1 MRKIVVGLAAVVA
14 VGALAACSSGSPS
27 ANNHPQL
34 AAANATSSVT
44 TSTIDTPPT
53 TTTTAPTT
61 TVAPPQKA
69 PVQVPAKVAP
79 VVVKA
84 PVVPAAPPAQ
94 SPAGVPCG
102 PTAKACVSI
111 ATRQAWLVENG
122 HVVLGPVSIMPGR
135 PGYRTPIG
143 TFHVL
148 SKAAHF
154 WSTEFNAPMP
164 DSVFFYPGVAFHIG
178 SLSVLSHGCIHLSAS
193 SGAAFFNDMSIGDEV
208 QVLQG

>member
-1 MRKIVVGLAAVVA
+1 
-14 VGALAACSSGSPS
+14 
-27 ANNHPQL
+27 
-34 AAANATSSVT
+34 
-44 TSTIDTPPT
+44 
-53 TTTTAPTT
+53 
-61 TVAPPQKA
+61 
-69 PVQVPAKVAP
+69 VQVPPKAPAKVAP
-79 VVVKA
+79 VVVRA
-84 PVVPAAPPAQ
+84 PVVPAAPQAQ

-102 PTAKACVSI
+102 PAAKACVSI
-111 ATRQAWLVENG
+111 ATRQAWIVENG

-135 PGYRTPIG
+135 PGYRTPVG

-148 SKAAHF
+148 SKVANF

-178 SLSVLSHGCIHLSAS
+178 SLSVPSHGCIHLSAS